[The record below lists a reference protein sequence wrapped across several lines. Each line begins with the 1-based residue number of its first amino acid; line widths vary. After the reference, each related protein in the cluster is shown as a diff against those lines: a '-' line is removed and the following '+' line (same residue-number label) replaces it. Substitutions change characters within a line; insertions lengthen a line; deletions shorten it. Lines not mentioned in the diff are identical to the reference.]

1 MEIIDAP
8 LNLSSLCQKGSLY
21 GDIMSD
27 LSEVEGRLYKL
38 QSKMSHAGTLDLD
51 RGSTLDQSRRS
62 ASRTLTRNQAKP
74 GEVMCDFCTTRKQKA
89 EKSCLV
95 CLASY
100 CETHLQSHY
109 DYPAL
114 MKHKLVK
121 ATGQMREKI
130 CAQHDKLLEAFCRT
144 DQTSV
149 CVLCMMD
156 EHKHHDIVPAG
167 TERTEKQKQ
176 LGTTL
181 HKSQHRIDERV
192 KKWQDLRQAVEAVKH
207 SAESVLEENERIF
220 TELLLSIERKYN
232 DVKEMIRLHEKTTV
246 NRGEILLDR
255 LEEEVTLLKK
265 KHTDLEKLSHT
276 DDHIHFLQSWQS
288 LSGPSGYE
296 DLNNISIAPYSSF
309 DATKRAIA
317 ALKLQVEEVSKKE
330 TSKISAAV
338 KEVYVTEEI
347 GNKTRTESL
356 LPESRAAEEPKTR
369 ADFLKYACQPILD
382 VNTAHPNL
390 YLSEGNRTAVMK
402 SDPKNYPDHPERF
415 DHWQQVVSKEG
426 LVGTRC
432 YWEVDWKGTEID
444 VAITYRGIFRKGNNN
459 VCSLG
464 WNNKSWSLYCSQSKY
479 SFVHDNKSVDIPV
492 PRSSRI
498 GVYLNHA
505 AGILAFYSVS
515 ESMQL
520 LYKAYTTFTEPVYP
534 AFSVWGYGSTIRIK
548 ES

>member
-1 MEIIDAP
+1 
-8 LNLSSLCQKGSLY
+8 
-21 GDIMSD
+21 
-27 LSEVEGRLYKL
+27 
-38 QSKMSHAGTLDLD
+38 MSHPSTLDLD
-51 RGSTLDQSRRS
+51 RYSAEDRTRRS
-62 ASRTLTRNQAKP
+62 TGRNQNRMQAKHS
-74 GEVMCDFCTTRKQKA
+74 EVLCDFCTTRKQKA

-220 TELLLSIERKYN
+220 TELLLSVERKYN
-232 DVKEMIRLHEKTTV
+232 EVKEMVRLHEKSTV

-255 LEEEVTLLKK
+255 LEEEITLLRKR
-265 KHTDLEKLSHT
+265 HTDLEKLSHT

-296 DLNNISIAPYSSF
+296 DLNNVSVAPNYSF

-317 ALKLQVEEVSKKE
+317 ALKLQVEEVSKRE
-330 TSKISAAV
+330 TAKISAAV
-338 KEVYVTEEI
+338 KEVYVTQESEK
-347 GNKTRTESL
+347 KTRRESSFLTEPRL
-356 LPESRAAEEPKTR
+356 IEELKTR
-369 ADFLKYACQPILD
+369 EDFLRYSFQPILD
-382 VNTAHPNL
+382 VNTVHRNL
-390 YLSEGNRTAVMK
+390 HLSEGNRTATMK
-402 SDPKNYPDHPERF
+402 SEPKNYPDHPERF
-415 DHWQQVVSKEG
+415 DHWQQVLCKEG
-426 LVGTRC
+426 LAGSRY
-432 YWEVDWKGTEID
+432 YWEVSWKGSEID
-444 VAITYRGIFRKGNNN
+444 VAVTYRSIFRKGNNN
-459 VCSLG
+459 LCSLG
-464 WNNKSWSLYCSQSKY
+464 WNDKSWSLYLSESKF
-479 SFVHDNKSVDIPV
+479 SFVHNNKSLDLPV
-492 PRSSRI
+492 SRSSRI
-498 GVYLNHA
+498 GVYLDHA
-505 AGILAFYSVS
+505 AGVLGFYSVS
-515 ESMQL
+515 DAMQL
-520 LYKAYTTFTEPVYP
+520 LHQVHATFTEPLYP
-534 AFSVWGYGSTIRIK
+534 AFSVWGYGSTIRL
-548 ES
+548 